1 MDRLTKRNSYG
12 GISQWR
18 MSALTKS
25 KFNPSPTIAQLRMDA
40 LTKKDWSVQSN
51 GKYN

>member
-1 MDRLTKRNSYG
+1 MIIKRNSYG

-25 KFNPSPTIAQLRMDA
+25 NFNPSPTIAQCRMDA
-40 LTKKDWSVQSN
+40 LTKKDRRMKN
-51 GKYN
+51 GRNRDIK